1 MTSPLEVKGGS
12 AKRWQRMTWWQRV
25 GGLVRWKNIDV
36 NPKSKLIDWFYSP
49 YVGNILKL
57 NIQKASELNRNFK
70 DPTLLFCSNYFCRNL
85 RIQRGEGVALTP
97 YPLPT
102 TLRHVT
108 CSLITKGQYYKEVL
122 IPILLWCFLI
132 LMGKS
137 LRMAFYKQ
145 HRSPLTLLFNTM
157 KVKNYPNWKTVSQ
170 TILHDYFKT
179 RDPIDFSNLFSI
191 MTRCGQ
197 LFRFHLTAG
206 GAKHVCA
213 WLPSVSF
220 HQNNCVYTIACCFFL
235 SKIYH
240 PRWR

>member
-1 MTSPLEVKGGS
+1 MILQPICGQYIEVKHAKSIRTEQKFQGPNSAVLLQLFLSQFTHTKGG
-12 AKRWQRMTWWQRV
+12 
-25 GGLVRWKNIDV
+25 GG
-36 NPKSKLIDWFYSP
+36 
-49 YVGNILKL
+49 
-57 NIQKASELNRNFK
+57 
-70 DPTLLFCSNYFCRNL
+70 
-85 RIQRGEGVALTP
+85 ALTP

-157 KVKNYPNWKTVSQ
+157 EVKNYPNWQTVSQ

-179 RDPIDFSNLFSI
+179 ALIFYSFSKKHDKIYWFW
-191 MTRCGQ
+191 
-197 LFRFHLTAG
+197 HL
-206 GAKHVCA
+206 
-213 WLPSVSF
+213 
-220 HQNNCVYTIACCFFL
+220 L
-235 SKIYH
+235 SKNL
-240 PRWR
+240 